1 MASQRIKKMNKVSM
15 VPIPQKIKIPSKIP
29 ASKLQIPSTYAEGDV
44 EYEDNEGKNV
54 NINQATHLKFTAKDK
69 RSDLIVGPIKEGG
82 MFKLN
87 VYMDDEN
94 HATAKDDATHI
105 RQVIL
110 NQNYRAIKYL
120 K

>member
-1 MASQRIKKMNKVSM
+1 MASQRREKISM
-15 VPIPQKIKIPSKIP
+15 VPLPEKIKIPSQIP
-29 ASKLQIPSTYAEGDV
+29 ASKLRIPSTYAEGDL
-44 EYEDNEGKNV
+44 EYADDEGNNV
-54 NINQATHLKFTAKDK
+54 NSKNATHLKFTAKDK
-69 RSDLIVGPIKEGG
+69 RSDLVVGPVEKGG

-94 HATAKDDATHI
+94 HAVRKENASHK

-110 NQNYRAIKYL
+110 NDSYKALIYK